1 MKDWLKE
8 FAKARGSIKNH
19 RNFTSGEI
27 LRYIHIVESG
37 FKTSDLYTSYIDN
50 YIVGP
55 VKAKSLIV
63 ASKEDFVRSLD
74 IKI

>member
-1 MKDWLKE
+1 M
-8 FAKARGSIKNH
+8 
-19 RNFTSGEI
+19 
-27 LRYIHIVESG
+27 
-37 FKTSDLYTSYIDN
+37 YIDN
-50 YIVGP
+50 YTVGP